1 MFTVSYLNIFIFE
14 LVVKIQMLQKQKSA
28 NLIPMRVRVK
38 AVIKDGTIMLLKG
51 PVCCSIGEV
60 VPATGENIYLINPR
74 MIHVRIWGTIFL
86 DRT

>member
-1 MFTVSYLNIFIFE
+1 
-14 LVVKIQMLQKQKSA
+14 MLQKQKSA

-60 VPATGENIYLINPR
+60 VPATGKYIYLYLYSHNI
-74 MIHVRIWGTIFL
+74 GY
-86 DRT
+86 DRFR

>member
-1 MFTVSYLNIFIFE
+1 MVPVLCLNTFYFIK
-14 LVVKIQMLQKQKSA
+14 LAVKIQMLQKQKSA

-60 VPATGENIYLINPR
+60 VPATGENLYSKNLR
-74 MIHVRIWGTIFL
+74 MIHVEIR
-86 DRT
+86 

>member
-1 MFTVSYLNIFIFE
+1 
-14 LVVKIQMLQKQKSA
+14 MLQKQKSA

-60 VPATGENIYLINPR
+60 VPATGKYIYLIP
-74 MIHVRIWGTIFL
+74 
-86 DRT
+86 